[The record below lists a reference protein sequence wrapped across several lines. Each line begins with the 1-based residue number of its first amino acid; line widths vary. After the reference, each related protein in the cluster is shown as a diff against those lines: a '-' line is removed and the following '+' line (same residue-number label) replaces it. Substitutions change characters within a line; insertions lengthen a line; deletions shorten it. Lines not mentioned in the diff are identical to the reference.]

1 MELESPT
8 RIKQKGFD
16 PEMFTSERT
25 IRKASTSKGFSS
37 PRRTITANRRR
48 LQHAATLRQGASSIQ
63 DSFCTEDSSFL
74 DEDVMFN
81 SPSPHRN
88 GHVIKMDQFLSP
100 KKG

>member
-1 MELESPT
+1 MDLESPT

-48 LQHAATLRQGASSIQ
+48 L
-63 DSFCTEDSSFL
+63 
-74 DEDVMFN
+74 
-81 SPSPHRN
+81 
-88 GHVIKMDQFLSP
+88 
-100 KKG
+100 